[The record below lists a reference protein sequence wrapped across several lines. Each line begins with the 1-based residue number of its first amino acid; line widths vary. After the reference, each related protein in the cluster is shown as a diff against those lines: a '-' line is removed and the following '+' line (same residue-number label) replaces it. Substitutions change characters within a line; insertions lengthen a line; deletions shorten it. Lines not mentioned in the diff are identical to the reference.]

1 VTIEV
6 LTAAELRGHSAL
18 RQLVEAV
25 VAADEHDESDW
36 VEWKGPLD
44 LTAKPGCFH
53 IARAVLGMAN
63 RDPERAAT
71 TCGGL
76 SYVIA
81 GAEPGQLHGLTTV
94 DPARLG
100 QLVELYLGSDGPAWT
115 ASYIEVDSR
124 TVLVATVEAP
134 KPGDRIHTL
143 RREFADYPNGAIF
156 IRRPGRTV
164 RADAAD
170 LDMLQKRLLAFPV
183 TNGAN
188 LGVRIIGDVPLSWL
202 DPSSVEPSVQR
213 WAEAQAL
220 PHLDAAREVVR
231 RREASKKHPV
241 AEHTGPLGTLAA
253 AAAEHQRIRIMHRDL
268 LGLESPD
275 DRSFAEYEEEVTAWK
290 SKLSSAAAQGLAA
303 RYAAGGHGV
312 IRVEVENLGSRFL
325 PDVEV
330 SVHFG
335 GETVKGS
342 DEQPRWIDY
351 PRAPHEF
358 GKSRVRDNFAALS
371 RLRVPSYP
379 MPDIG
384 VIHRRTWVEDGSI
397 KVRWA
402 VGDLRQH
409 ATVESDDVYVL
420 LRERPAD
427 GILRGIWKATVPDV
441 EGVLSGTVDVP
452 VTDDPVDIGA
462 VLSLRKKK

>member
-1 VTIEV
+1 M
-6 LTAAELRGHSAL
+6 RGHSAL

-36 VEWKGPLD
+36 VEWKGQLD

-81 GAEPGQLHGLTTV
+81 GAEPGQLRGLITV

-115 ASYIEVDSR
+115 ASYIEVGSS
-124 TVLVATVEAP
+124 TVLVVTVEP
-134 KPGDRIHTL
+134 PRPGDRIHTL
-143 RREFADYPNGAIF
+143 RREFEDYLNGTIF

-164 RADAAD
+164 RADAAE
-170 LDMLQKRLLAFPV
+170 LDMLQKRLLARPV
-183 TNGAN
+183 AKGAN
-188 LGVRIIGDVPLSWL
+188 LDVRIIGDVPLSWF

-213 WAEAQAL
+213 WADAHARR
-220 PHLDAAREVVR
+220 HLDAAREVVR
-231 RREASKKHPV
+231 RREASKKPTV
-241 AEHTGPLGTLAA
+241 VDRSGPLGTLAA
-253 AAAEHQRIRIMHRDL
+253 VAAQQERMRIAQRGL
-268 LGLESPD
+268 LGLEVPD

-303 RYAAGGHGV
+303 RYAAAGHGV
-312 IRVEVENLGSRFL
+312 IRLEVENLGSRFL

-330 SVHFG
+330 AVHFG
-335 GETVKGS
+335 GDTVKGS
-342 DEQPRWIDY
+342 DEHPCWIDY
-351 PRAPHEF
+351 PRPPYEF
-358 GKSRVRDNFAALS
+358 GKSRVNDNFAALS
-371 RLRVPSYP
+371 RLTVPSYA
-379 MPDIG
+379 MPDLG

-409 ATVESDDVYVL
+409 ATDESDDVYVL
-420 LRERPAD
+420 LCERPAD
-427 GILRGIWKATVPDV
+427 GILRGTWKATVPDV

-452 VTDDPVDIGA
+452 VAEDPVDIGA
-462 VLSLRKKK
+462 VLSLRRKK